1 MRIYIVCWAFDFG
14 GVGEQL
20 DYWQTAE
27 GYTEARRL
35 YSQAIEQG
43 AYTATISQVVES
55 TDYEAG
61 GDVCHTL

>member
-1 MRIYIVCWAFDFG
+1 MRTYIVCWSFLYG
-14 GVGEQL
+14 GVGEPL

-43 AYTATISQVVES
+43 ADTATISQVVES
-55 TDYEAG
+55 TDYDG
-61 GDVCHTL
+61 GELTCPM